1 MQVGVVGPT
10 VNREATTNTKSDLE
24 LLRVKQIPPLP
35 QVLKGPVM
43 AVPCEVAA

>member
-1 MQVGVVGPT
+1 MQGPA
-10 VNREATTNTKSDLE
+10 VNRELNAKSDLE

-43 AVPCEVAA
+43 AVPCEIAA